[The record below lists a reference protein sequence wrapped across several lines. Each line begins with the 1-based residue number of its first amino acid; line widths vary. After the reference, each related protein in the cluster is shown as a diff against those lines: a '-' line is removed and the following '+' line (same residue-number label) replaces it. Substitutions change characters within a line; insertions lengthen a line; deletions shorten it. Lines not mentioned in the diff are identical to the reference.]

1 MWKIEKIVSKGQYK
15 YAVVKNHPKRTK
27 NGYVLL
33 HRIIMEN
40 YLGRLLED
48 DEIVHHL
55 DYNKLNN
62 KLSNLELMLSIE
74 HVKLHMKDKV
84 RKYVLLKCPWCNIE
98 FELPQNNSFLIKKG
112 KYPCSCCSK
121 SCRGK
126 LYSFI
131 QNNGLT
137 NKIQKQINECLI
149 QEFRK

>member
-27 NGYVLL
+27 NRYVLL

-48 DEIVHHL
+48 NEVVHHI

-62 KLSNLELMLSIE
+62 KIPNLELMLRIE
-74 HVKLHMKDKV
+74 HIKLHMNDTT
-84 RKYVLLKCPWCNIE
+84 RKYVILKCPWCNNE
-98 FELPQNNSFLIKKG
+98 FEIPHNNSFLSKKG
-112 KYPCSCCSK
+112 KYSCTCCSN

-131 QNNGLT
+131 QNKGLT
-137 NKIQKQINECLI
+137 PQIQKQINECLI